1 MKIETKY
8 EEITTYPVDF
18 FVRAGFFFSLGCIVC
33 FSVVLAA
40 LKVLSFVVG
49 LFV

>member
-1 MKIETKY
+1 MKIETKLKK
-8 EEITTYPVDF
+8 TTIIPVGAIF
-18 FVRAGFFFSLGCIVC
+18 KAGFFFSLGCIVC

-40 LKVLSFVVG
+40 LKVLSLVVG